1 MHDINIIRK
10 NKSAFVKSMTDR
22 FVKIDIDK
30 ILDLDSEKRK
40 LIYEL
45 QELQS
50 KRNTFSKAIPN
61 LLNNKKEM
69 SELIEKVNKIKTEI
83 KVKEENLEKKSKNL
97 EAMLLNLPNLPSPD
111 IPIGKNETSNKVI
124 FESKTFEKKK

>member
-83 KVKEENLEKKSKNL
+83 KVKEETLEKKSKNL
-97 EAMLLNLPNLPSPD
+97 EAILLNLPNLP
-111 IPIGKNETSNKVI
+111 
-124 FESKTFEKKK
+124 